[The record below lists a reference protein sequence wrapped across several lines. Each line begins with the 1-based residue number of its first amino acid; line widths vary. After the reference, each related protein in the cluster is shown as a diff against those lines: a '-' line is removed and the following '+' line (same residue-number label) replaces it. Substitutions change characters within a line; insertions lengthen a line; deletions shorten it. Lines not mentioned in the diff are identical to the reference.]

1 MYNMYYSFQ
10 VYVYSCLGR
19 GRRENGKYFV
29 VAEQG
34 DKTAE
39 REELNIIREAMM
51 NRAIELLREKFRRE
65 RRECLYIILGL
76 QKNAKTERD
85 LAAKNKEGF
94 LVRQGEYVLRLVWR
108 K

>member
-1 MYNMYYSFQ
+1 MENTSWW
-10 VYVYSCLGR
+10 LN
-19 GRRENGKYFV
+19 REIRLL
-29 VAEQG
+29 
-34 DKTAE
+34 

-65 RRECLYIILGL
+65 PRECLNIILGL

-94 LVRQGEYVLRLVWR
+94 LVRQGEYVLRLVCR
-108 K
+108 YMYM

>member
-1 MYNMYYSFQ
+1 MYYSFQ

-51 NRAIELLREKFRRE
+51 NSAIDLLREKFRRE
-65 RRECLYIILGL
+65 PRECLNIILDL

-94 LVRQGEYVLRLVWR
+94 LVRQGEYVLRLVLR
-108 K
+108 